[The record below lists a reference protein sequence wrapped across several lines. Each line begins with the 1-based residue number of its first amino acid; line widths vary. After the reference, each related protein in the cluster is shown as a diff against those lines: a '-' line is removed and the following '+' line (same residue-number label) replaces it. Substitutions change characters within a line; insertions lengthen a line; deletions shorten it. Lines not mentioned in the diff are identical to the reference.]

1 MDTRKLHE
9 LGTWRIFSQFN
20 LAMRIKWS
28 EARSQDNTRC
38 SKKLL
43 DLNRG
48 FFSIHRLIINS
59 AVFAVLIWIN

>member
-38 SKKLL
+38 SKSYWIRIGDFFLYTDLL
-43 DLNRG
+43 LTLQCLQFLFG
-48 FFSIHRLIINS
+48 
-59 AVFAVLIWIN
+59 

>member
-28 EARSQDNTRC
+28 EVRSQDNTRC
-38 SKKLL
+38 SKSYWIRIGDFFLYT
-43 DLNRG
+43 DL
-48 FFSIHRLIINS
+48 
-59 AVFAVLIWIN
+59 